1 MAPNL
6 MSGPIPGQSLTAE
19 PGSRPW
25 EQPSQFNNVDDAME
39 FMIPRLLSPNVALG
53 MSDLMEKGMPATA
66 IADSILTNGFMEGK
80 WSPDLMVLIG
90 LPVYELVKK
99 SVELAGGKVVT
110 GLEDKYTYK
119 PDDILMKLARDD
131 VEKSEPKANALATP
145 VEEESP
151 EMPME
156 NEPMGI
162 MSKMPLGE

>member
-25 EQPSQFNNVDDAME
+25 EQAPQFTNVDDAME
-39 FMIPRLLSPNVALG
+39 YMIPRIMNPNVALSMG
-53 MSDLMEKGMPATA
+53 DLMDKGMPATA

-99 SVELAGGKVVT
+99 SVELAGGKVLSGT
-110 GLEDKYTYK
+110 EDKFTYK
-119 PDDILMKLARDD
+119 PDEILMKLARDEAD
-131 VEKSEPKANALATP
+131 KAEPKDNALAP
-145 VEEESP
+145 PAEEESEEMDDMP
-151 EMPME
+151 HGIMSNKMPME
-156 NEPMGI
+156 E
-162 MSKMPLGE
+162 